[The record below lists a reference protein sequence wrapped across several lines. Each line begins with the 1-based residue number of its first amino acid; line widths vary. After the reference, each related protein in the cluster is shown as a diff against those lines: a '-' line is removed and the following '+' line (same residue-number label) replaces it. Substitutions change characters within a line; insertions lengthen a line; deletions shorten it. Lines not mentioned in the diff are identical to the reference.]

1 MGHGHG
7 HGHARLDVPP
17 RTRRLLLALAGGLG
31 LAVVV
36 GLWFLWPTGD
46 PTEGARPLGAVG
58 PAYEARVES
67 AQPGPCPGQSTEA
80 DVLSGDCIEVAF
92 ELLAG
97 PDRGETTT
105 ITFPVDA
112 PSTPTFLVGEEVIL
126 AYEEQAEPG
135 FEYSYLDRQRRPVL
149 LWLALLF
156 AVAVVLFGRLRGL
169 AALGGLAA
177 SLVVLLAFI
186 VPAILDGQNP
196 VFVAVV
202 GCGAIAF
209 LVLYLAHGAS
219 SMTTVA
225 LLGTLSSL
233 ALTAL
238 LARLFV
244 TLAQLSGF
252 ASEEAVIVQ
261 LSTTQID
268 AAGLVLAGVVI
279 GALGALDDV
288 TVTQASA
295 VWELRAANPAMTARE
310 LYRAGVRIG
319 RDHIAS
325 TVNTLLL
332 AYVGASMPLLLFFVL
347 SQQSLG
353 TIANEE
359 IVATEIVRT
368 LVGSISLVASV
379 PITTWLGARV
389 VTASGTASEETA
401 SGE

>member
-1 MGHGHG
+1 M
-7 HGHARLDVPP
+7 L
-17 RTRRLLLALAGGLG
+17 RTVAGGLALAVL
-31 LAVVV
+31 V
-36 GLWFLWPTGD
+36 GLWLLWPSGD
-46 PTEGARPLGAVG
+46 PTQGVRPVGTVG
-58 PAYEARVES
+58 PAYEARVEVV
-67 AQPGPCPGQSTEA
+67 QPGPCPGEPTEA

-92 ELLAG
+92 ELLEG

-105 ITFPVDA
+105 LTFPVDS
-112 PSTPTFLVGEEVIL
+112 PSTPTFLVGDEVIL
-126 AYEEQAEPG
+126 AYEEEAAPG

-156 AVAVVLFGRLRGL
+156 AVAVVGLGRLRGL
-169 AALGGLAA
+169 AALGGLAV
-177 SLVVLLAFI
+177 SVLLLLAFI
-186 VPAILDGQNP
+186 VPAIIDGRDP
-196 VFVAVV
+196 VLVAVV
-202 GCGAIAF
+202 GSGAIAF
-209 LVLYLAHGAS
+209 GVLYLAHGPT

-233 ALTAL
+233 ALTTL

-244 TLAQLSGF
+244 TLAELSGF
-252 ASEEAVIVQ
+252 ASEEAIIVQ
-261 LSTTQID
+261 LATTRID
-268 AAGLVLAGVVI
+268 AAGLILAGVVI

-295 VWELRAANPAMTARE
+295 VWELRAANPAMSSRE

-332 AYVGASMPLLLFFVL
+332 AYAGASMPLLLFFVL
-347 SQQSLG
+347 SEQSLG

-368 LVGSISLVASV
+368 LVGSIGLVASV
-379 PITTWLGARV
+379 PITTWLASRV
-389 VTASGTASEETA
+389 VASATVPEPAPEPDRD
-401 SGE
+401 